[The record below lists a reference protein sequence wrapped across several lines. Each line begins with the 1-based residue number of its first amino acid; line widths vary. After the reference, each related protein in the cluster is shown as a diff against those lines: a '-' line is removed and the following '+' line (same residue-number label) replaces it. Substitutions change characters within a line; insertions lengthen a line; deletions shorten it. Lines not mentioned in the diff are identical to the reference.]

1 MKKVHLGLML
11 GLLATGP
18 AWAGGSCAY
27 EEGLMALER
36 GHWQR
41 AEVMLAIAAREGNG
55 EAERLLARLQA
66 RGRLALAEDV
76 SETRLGSEGRI
87 LPVER
92 IGAEKGP

>member
-11 GLLATGP
+11 GMLAAGP

-41 AEVMLAIAAREGNG
+41 AQVMLAIAAREGNA
-55 EAERLLARLQA
+55 EAGRVLARLQA
-66 RGRLALAEDV
+66 RGQLALASRDS
-76 SETRLGSEGRI
+76 SEAGLGAEGRV
-87 LPVER
+87 LPSDR
-92 IGAEKGP
+92 IGAEE